1 MTSPNKQLL
10 KKVDLFSSMEEKQIE
25 ELSDLLEFHS
35 FSEGEAIFRAG
46 EKGRKM
52 YLLKSGRVKIIKISP
67 DGKEQIIKFLEKGEI
82 FGEVVLF
89 GVEYYPVTTICQKSS
104 EIGILSR
111 KKFRSYFLGNP
122 MIGWNMLE
130 VMAQKL
136 YFTQQRIENLAMK
149 DARRRISQAL
159 LELSGADNNVVESF
173 NQEEF
178 ASYLGVTRETI
189 SRNISKMKRE
199 GLIKRKGSKL
209 VIKDIESLKEISKF
223 SNKLR

>member
-1 MTSPNKQLL
+1 MASSEKQLL
-10 KKVDLFSSMEEKQIE
+10 KKVDLFSFMEEKQIE
-25 ELSDLLEFHS
+25 EVAGLLEFHS

-46 EKGRKM
+46 EKGSKM

-67 DGKEQIIKFLEKGEI
+67 EGREQIIKFLEKGEV

-89 GVEYYPVTTICQKSS
+89 GVEHYPVTTICQESS

-111 KKFRSYFLGNP
+111 EKFRSYFLKNP

-136 YFTQQRIENLAMK
+136 HFTQQRIENLAMK

-173 NQEEF
+173 NQEEL

-189 SRNISKMKRE
+189 SRNISKMKQE
-199 GLIKRKGSKL
+199 DLITRKGNKL
-209 VIKDIESLKEISKF
+209 IIKDIERLEFISSF
-223 SNKLR
+223 SD